1 MMKVI
6 CAKLIDINKG
16 DKERPN
22 INCRLVGREL
32 AIEKRDD
39 LFAVTPP
46 LETFKA
52 VISVCS
58 SNQKRAR
65 PFRILSIDV
74 KRAYLYAPAT
84 RPIFIKIQMEVRHP
98 GDEGFVAQ
106 LNLCLY
112 GTKDAAQNCTNTYTQ
127 FLTSVGFKTGKGCTC
142 DFHNVGTNISMT
154 CHERTSRL
162 PDQLLIWNG

>member
-1 MMKVI
+1 MRNPKYQLQI
-6 CAKLIDINKG
+6 CGARTFN
-16 DKERPN
+16 
-22 INCRLVGREL
+22 
-32 AIEKRDD
+32 IEKRDD

-127 FLTSVGFKTGKGCTC
+127 FLTSVGFKTGKGFAC
-142 DFHNVGTNISMT
+142 DFRNASNNISMT
-154 CHERTSRL
+154 CHGDDFTAIGSTFDLEWLNKQFGTGL
-162 PDQLLIWNG
+162 K